1 MTRPRTSTLGALPAA
16 LVALLTSCA
25 QVGAARCDEP
35 DNSCN
40 RDLTAQA
47 LTLRTIRARDP
58 AYPVGSP
65 VNVRSVTVT
74 AFDTYDEDGTGRV
87 GTMYLQEL
95 SPAGD
100 TTDPFRPCPLT
111 ADRRHRA
118 CALSLFSPTVAPVG
132 FIPRPGDIIDIVG
145 GSYDEFDCSGVCGNP
160 AQPFPDGRF
169 IPQVARPTARQS
181 GVAPPLAPI
190 AVSLADIEQHNAAL
204 LGVLVTVENVTALGN
219 PDRRRGEIQVSPGNN
234 GVRITQEFTRI
245 TGAASGTRWSRV
257 TGIVTYFYTPKLVPR
272 GPADLVL

>member
-1 MTRPRTSTLGALPAA
+1 MTRPRTWAFAA
-16 LVALLTSCA
+16 LTAALLVVQAGCA

-40 RDLTAQA
+40 RDLSAQA
-47 LTLRTIRARDP
+47 LTLRTIRTREP
-58 AYPVGSP
+58 AFPIGSP

-87 GTMYLQEL
+87 GTIYLQEM

-118 CALSLFSPTVAPVG
+118 CALSLFAASVAPVG
-132 FIPRPGDIIDIVG
+132 FNPRPGDIVDIVG
-145 GSYDEFDCSGVCGNP
+145 GAYDEFDCSGVCGTP

-190 AVSLADIEQHNAAL
+190 VVTLADIEQHNAAL
-204 LGVLVTVENVTALGN
+204 MGVLVTVENVTALGN
-219 PDRRRGEIQVSPGNN
+219 PDRRGEIQLGAGNN
-234 GVRITQEFTRI
+234 GVRLTQEFTRI
-245 TGAASGTRWSRV
+245 TGAASGTRWSRI

-272 GPADLVL
+272 SAADLVL